1 VPTNLELA
9 SLEAF
14 DDLLAHAGKSL
25 AVGGEAVQGLVQFI
39 EPENAVYSLEKG
51 EGQDAKV
58 KVKISDWPS
67 GYDRQGRTFA
77 ITSLFN
83 FRVKNARR
91 DTLFIEMLC
100 EVTDA

>member
-1 VPTNLELA
+1 MPTNLELA

-58 KVKISDWPS
+58 KVIKIISID
-67 GYDRQGRTFA
+67 F
-77 ITSLFN
+77 
-83 FRVKNARR
+83 
-91 DTLFIEMLC
+91 FIFYFLLIC
-100 EVTDA
+100 N